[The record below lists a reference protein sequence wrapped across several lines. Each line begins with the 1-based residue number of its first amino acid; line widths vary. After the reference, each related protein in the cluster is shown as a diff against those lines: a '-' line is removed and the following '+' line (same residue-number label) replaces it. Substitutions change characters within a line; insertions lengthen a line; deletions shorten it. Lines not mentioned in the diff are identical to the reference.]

1 MALAICQ
8 FGSPKVSSHILA
20 QYKDYFTLVF
30 ENDDFIVINKE
41 FNINFHSEDGKFGV
55 VVAAEKALGYKLY
68 SVHRLDKMT
77 TGILLLAKSS
87 QIAAQL
93 TSIFT
98 AHQIQKYYIAIS
110 DKKPKKK
117 QGLIKGGMEKSR
129 RTMWKLTKQ
138 TNNLAITQFF
148 SFSFSLGE
156 GKRLFIIKPHTGKTH
171 QIRVALKSVGSAICG
186 DPLYADKSESSD
198 YDRGYLHA
206 YQIIFSLNNDV
217 FNFKVDPQSGALF
230 NNDAYRA
237 VMQEVGELNVLAW
250 PKV

>member
-1 MALAICQ
+1 ML
-8 FGSPKVSSHILA
+8 G
-20 QYKDYFTLVF
+20 QYEDYFTLLF
-30 ENDDFIVINKE
+30 ENDDFIVINKQ
-41 FNINFHSEDGKFGV
+41 FNINFHSEDGDFGV

-77 TGILLLAKSS
+77 TGLLLLAKSS
-87 QIAAQL
+87 QVAAQL
-93 TSIFT
+93 SSIFAT
-98 AHQIQKYYIAIS
+98 HQIHKYYISIS

-138 TNNLAITQFF
+138 KNNLAITQFF
-148 SFSFSLGE
+148 SFSLDE

-171 QIRVALKSVGSAICG
+171 QIRVALKGIGSAICG
-186 DPLYADKSESSD
+186 DPLYADNLDD
-198 YDRGYLHA
+198 YARGYLHA
-206 YQIIFSLNNDV
+206 YQIIFSLNNKA
-217 FNFKVDPQSGALF
+217 FNFHVAPPSGRLF

-237 VMQEVGELNVLAW
+237 VMQEIGELDKLDW